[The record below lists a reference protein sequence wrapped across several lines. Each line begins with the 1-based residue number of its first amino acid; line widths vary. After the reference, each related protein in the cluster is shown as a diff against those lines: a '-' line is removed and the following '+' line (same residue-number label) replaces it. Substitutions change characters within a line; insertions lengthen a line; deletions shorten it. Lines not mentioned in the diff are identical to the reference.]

1 MLNRTLLFIY
11 MMFQLSLTAQHE
23 YPLNYFRSPIDFKL
37 QIAGNFGELR
47 SNHFHTGLDILTE
60 GVEGKKVYSI
70 ADGYISR
77 INVSGGGYG
86 NALYITHPNGYV
98 SVYGHLKSFRK
109 DIAAYLDSVQHA
121 RKEFAMNLYPSP
133 EKFPVKKGDVVA
145 YSGNSGRSSGPHIH
159 FEIRERDSEEPVNP
173 FLFGIRVKDDVA
185 PRIFSLTRYN
195 FADTIDWDRAAKK
208 TYTFKSINGKTIKS
222 NGNTGFGI
230 ELQDYTTG
238 RHNRNGIYHLIMS
251 IDDTV
256 YFEVKFDKLSFFTNR
271 YINSYVDYEKYLN
284 NGKRISKCFVEPN
297 NRWEYY
303 IVKKNQGIY
312 NFNDER
318 THRVKIEALDFYGNR
333 KTLRFNVVRDTTKIY
348 YLPADKNNISQRLY
362 CRKENFF
369 DSPELKVTFHRN
381 SLLYDLNFYYFAT
394 EPKFKAY
401 SKIHHIHKES
411 TPLFNKISIAI
422 KADSLPESLQ
432 EKALIARITK
442 SGKLSSAG
450 GKYLDGYLITK
461 VNSFGKYVITVD
473 TVKPKIIPLSLSKTT
488 IVARNIR
495 FKITDDLSG
504 IKSFN
509 GYIDNQWVLF
519 TYDAK
524 YRLIQCDLANENI
537 LRGKHELVLK
547 VSDNSGNIE
556 TFKSIFTYK

>member
-1 MLNRTLLFIY
+1 MLNKTLLFIY

-121 RKEFAMNLYPSP
+121 RKEFAMNLYPTP
-133 EKFPVKKGDVVA
+133 GKFPVKKGDVVA

-173 FLFGIRVKDDVA
+173 FLFGIRVKDDVV

-195 FADTIDWDRAAKK
+195 FADTIDWDRVAKK
-208 TYTFKSINGKTIKS
+208 TYTFKSINGKTIKT

-271 YINSYVDYEKYLN
+271 YINSYIDYEKYLN

-303 IVKKNQGIY
+303 IVKKNHGIY
-312 NFNDER
+312 NFNDDS
-318 THRVKIEALDFYGNR
+318 THRVKIKALDFYGNK

-348 YLPADKNNISQRLY
+348 YLPTDKNNISQRLY

-422 KADSLPESLQ
+422 KADSLPENLQ
-432 EKALIARITK
+432 EKALIAKITK

-473 TVKPKIIPLSLSKTT
+473 TVKPRIIPLSLSKST

-537 LRGKHELVLK
+537 RKGKHELVLK

>member
-537 LRGKHELVLK
+537 RKGKHELILK